1 MFFIIYYIRPVIQ
14 LRLNNERAFTVVTLR
29 KWRVRLDFI
38 IIKTDSFELFS
49 SSAYKEWR
57 DDEHTMTKHIT
68 PDKRF
73 LRFFT
78 FFFALLDVYDECR
91 VKVSNISSSRET
103 RKIIITCSSLL
114 FFNSTL
120 PQNFQTGPLK
130 RLSPL
135 KNSRQRFFNKI
146 RLYFWGYD

>member
-1 MFFIIYYIRPVIQ
+1 MLFSYFFYHLYIFCNGGYLTITFHFFFINFIISNQFFVNYIIFFSIYYIRPVIQ

-78 FFFALLDVYDECR
+78 FFCSPWCLWR
-91 VKVSNISSSRET
+91 MSSESI
-103 RKIIITCSSLL
+103 KHK
-114 FFNSTL
+114 
-120 PQNFQTGPLK
+120 QQ
-130 RLSPL
+130 
-135 KNSRQRFFNKI
+135 
-146 RLYFWGYD
+146 